1 MVISRAVH
9 VDTGGIATHA
19 EVVPVQRVVNF
30 GQEDLDVELSL
41 CVAVYFF
48 IMTLEYC
55 QLAVKI
61 VTIIQSIS
69 LS

>member
-1 MVISRAVH
+1 MWTHPFCDEVS
-9 VDTGGIATHA
+9 GIATHA

-55 QLAVKI
+55 I
-61 VTIIQSIS
+61 T